1 MSEIFRCSGGIR
13 GIKAN
18 EVGWG
23 TRGILEQV
31 NVRGGDCRA
40 GDGGLVQALMSLRTT
55 SDLVGDIEREGTE
68 GAESSGV
75 ELVWEFPSYM
85 HSLPELWH
93 EVHGRPASHLCS
105 RNPRLVSSVRW
116 DPFRRSNLLFH
127 PIGNGGNEKLR
138 QHGGSLPHGYDREG
152 KVTNLQ
158 GRHASPVANTFPGLF
173 FRV

>member
-1 MSEIFRCSGGIR
+1 MEMSEIFRCSGGIR

-31 NVRGGDCRA
+31 NVRGGDCKA
-40 GDGGLVQALMSLRTT
+40 GGGGLVQALMSLRIT

-68 GAESSGV
+68 GTESSGV

-127 PIGNGGNEKLR
+127 PIGNGGTKSSVSMGVPCLTNMI
-138 QHGGSLPHGYDREG
+138 G
-152 KVTNLQ
+152 KE
-158 GRHASPVANTFPGLF
+158 R
-173 FRV
+173 